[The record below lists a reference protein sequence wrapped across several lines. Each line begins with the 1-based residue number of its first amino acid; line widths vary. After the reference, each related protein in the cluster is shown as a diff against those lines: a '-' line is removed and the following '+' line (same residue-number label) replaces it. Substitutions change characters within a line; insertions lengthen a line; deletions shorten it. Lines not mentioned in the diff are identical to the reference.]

1 MTADSVTAGW
11 LLRGSRIAQII
22 NATITFIFD
31 TNFEGDFRAIL
42 GRPKI
47 LFRVLGCSQTA
58 ILDFRAIFGRFLGF
72 RSRRVVVKGDFM
84 DFYLS
89 RSGWRNE

>member
-1 MTADSVTAGW
+1 MTDGDDRLNFFDEALAGSLAGSPSALIITMTADSVTAGW

-42 GRPKI
+42 GR
-47 LFRVLGCSQTA
+47 F
-58 ILDFRAIFGRFLGF
+58 
-72 RSRRVVVKGDFM
+72 
-84 DFYLS
+84 
-89 RSGWRNE
+89 

>member
-31 TNFEGDFRAIL
+31 TNFEGDFRGIL
-42 GRPKI
+42 GR
-47 LFRVLGCSQTA
+47 F
-58 ILDFRAIFGRFLGF
+58 
-72 RSRRVVVKGDFM
+72 
-84 DFYLS
+84 
-89 RSGWRNE
+89 

>member
-1 MTADSVTAGW
+1 M
-11 LLRGSRIAQII
+11 LRGSRIAQII
-22 NATITFIFD
+22 NANITFIFD
-31 TNFEGDFRAIL
+31 TNFEG
-42 GRPKI
+42 
-47 LFRVLGCSQTA
+47 
-58 ILDFRAIFGRFLGF
+58 DFRAIFGRFLGF